1 MYLGFWGFLGVCFF
15 FVVNDARLLHI
26 LAEGFSNMKL
36 SGCSSDL
43 HITLAF
49 HVVPS
54 GIFTT

>member
-1 MYLGFWGFLGVCFF
+1 MGFSGVFGFLGGFF
-15 FVVNDARLLHI
+15 FFVNDARILHI

-36 SGCSSDL
+36 SGYSSDL